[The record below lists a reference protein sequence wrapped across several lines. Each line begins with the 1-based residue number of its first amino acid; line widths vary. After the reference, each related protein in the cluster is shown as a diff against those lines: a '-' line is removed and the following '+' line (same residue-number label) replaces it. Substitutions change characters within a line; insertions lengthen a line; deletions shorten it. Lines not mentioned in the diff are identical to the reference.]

1 MAANNKYSTSKEKKI
16 EVRVSEELKEE
27 FKEVAEL
34 EQTDVSKLIVTH
46 MKPILKEIK
55 RRHQSE
61 KVSK

>member
-1 MAANNKYSTSKEKKI
+1 MLANKKYSTSKEKKI

-55 RRHQSE
+55 RSHQSVKE
-61 KVSK
+61 NK